1 MPLYDYECVAC
12 GHVYELR
19 QSFSAEPVDTC
30 PQCAGTSKR
39 KFHAVPII
47 YKGTGF
53 YTTDYGR
60 PSYATDLKKE
70 KGDDPKDKSK
80 SDKATKDST
89 EGKSDKTESK
99 ADKTEGKTDKK
110 ETAKATSGAS
120 KDTKEA
126 SKKGE

>member
-19 QSFSAEPVDTC
+19 QSFSAEPVDAC

-39 KFHAVPII
+39 RFHAVPII

-60 PSYATDLKKE
+60 PSYASDLKKE
-70 KGDDPKDKSK
+70 KGEDPKDKSK
-80 SDKATKDST
+80 SVKATKDST
-89 EGKSDKTESK
+89 EAK

-126 SKKGE
+126 GKKEE

>member
-1 MPLYDYECVAC
+1 MPLYDYECVDC

-30 PQCAGTSKR
+30 PQCAGNSKR
-39 KFHAVPII
+39 KFHPVPII
-47 YKGTGF
+47 YKGSGF

-70 KGDDPKDKSK
+70 KGEDPKDKSK
-80 SDKATKDST
+80 SAKATKDST
-89 EGKSDKTESK
+89 DDKADKTESK
-99 ADKTEGKTDKK
+99 ADKK

-126 SKKGE
+126 STKEE